1 MISKVLDS
9 IAKLLIKKGNSPLK
23 ESSMKANIKES
34 KSSAEPKKPPKPMT
48 NGGDKKMAV
57 KKIAEKNTTTKA
69 KKTATKKS
77 EPEAKKV
84 AKKTS
89 KKRS

>member
-77 EPEAKKV
+77 EPKAKKV
-84 AKKTS
+84 AKETS

>member
-23 ESSMKANIKES
+23 EGSMKANIKES
-34 KSSAEPKKPPKPMT
+34 EPSEEPKPII
-48 NGGDKKMAV
+48 NGGDKKMAA
-57 KKIAEKNTTTKA
+57 KKTAKKNTTTKA

-77 EPEAKKV
+77 EPKAKKV

>member
-9 IAKLLIKKGNSPLK
+9 IANLLIKKGNSPLK
-23 ESSMKANIKES
+23 EGSMKANIKES
-34 KSSAEPKKPPKPMT
+34 KPSEEPKKPPKPII
-48 NGGDKKMAV
+48 NGGDKKMDV
-57 KKIAEKNTTTKA
+57 KKTAEKNTTTKA

-77 EPEAKKV
+77 EPKAKKV
-84 AKKTS
+84 AKETS